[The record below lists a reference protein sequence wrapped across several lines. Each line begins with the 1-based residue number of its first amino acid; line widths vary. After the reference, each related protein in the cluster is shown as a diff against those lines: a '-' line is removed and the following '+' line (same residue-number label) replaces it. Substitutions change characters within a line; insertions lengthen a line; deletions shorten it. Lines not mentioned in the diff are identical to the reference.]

1 MSSMGGCFTQPHAQ
15 KRSTVLGG
23 GDDDVVVDGR
33 VHHAN
38 QAQKLAVL
46 GGGDDDVVDGRVLHA
61 NQAQK
66 CSAVLGGGDDDVVDG
81 WLLHANHAQKR
92 SSVLGGGDNDVVDG
106 RVLHANQ
113 AQKIRLSA
121 SAARKKSSIGGCWKQ
136 PRPREALPRSATANE
151 DQNAR
156 RCCWRAETKPRL
168 GRDIEHL

>member
-46 GGGDDDVVDGRVLHA
+46 GGGDDVVVDGRVLHA

-66 CSAVLGGGDDDVVDG
+66 CSA
-81 WLLHANHAQKR
+81 
-92 SSVLGGGDNDVVDG
+92 VLGGGDNDVVDG